1 MTKSMNIEIEK
12 PKENGKSYEFQC
24 KFCHYNT
31 GRAILISLHMKD
43 THGQDY
49 IFRCDKCNYP
59 PTTRR
64 SKFLSHVCDPDIHGY
79 YDRDKP
85 SNFPKSS
92 TVVHQSNVSIPS
104 RASSQTV
111 TPPASN
117 DLCLICG
124 GHHGPQCNFTFESKC
139 DRCGKDGH
147 VESLHSIGSYED
159 YRIIKSFMPDLQL
172 SFNLPNH

>member
-1 MTKSMNIEIEK
+1 MAIMTEI
-12 PKENGKSYEFQC
+12 NQV
-24 KFCHYNT
+24 
-31 GRAILISLHMKD
+31 IS
-43 THGQDY
+43 Q
-49 IFRCDKCNYP
+49 NP
-59 PTTRR
+59 PRLFI
-64 SKFLSHVCDPDIHGY
+64 SQMSLF
-79 YDRDKP
+79 
-85 SNFPKSS
+85 
-92 TVVHQSNVSIPS
+92 HQEPRHRQS
-104 RASSQTV
+104 V